1 MQKIDSKL
9 VCVWLTQAH
18 PNESGCHS
26 VQERWQLQQE
36 GGKLKAQQAAFEEE
50 RTVSLRRTEEE
61 KDHLQ
66 IARVSRIHQ
75 S

>member
-1 MQKIDSKL
+1 MTL
-9 VCVWLTQAH
+9 
-18 PNESGCHS
+18 
-26 VQERWQLQQE
+26 QERWQLQQE

-50 RTVSLRRTEEE
+50 RAASLRRMEEE

-66 IARVSRIHQ
+66 LARVSRILP